1 MKFNNKDEVA
11 DWALNQMNKYGIRH
25 PDTYT
30 ADEIAD
36 ACPEIPRQFINQH
49 VVKQNEA
56 KT

>member
-1 MKFNNKDEVA
+1 MFNTKDDLA
-11 DWALNQMNKYGIRH
+11 DWALGQFKKYGIRQ

-36 ACPEIPRQFINQH
+36 ACPEIPRQAINQH
-49 VVKQNEA
+49 VLQRDEA